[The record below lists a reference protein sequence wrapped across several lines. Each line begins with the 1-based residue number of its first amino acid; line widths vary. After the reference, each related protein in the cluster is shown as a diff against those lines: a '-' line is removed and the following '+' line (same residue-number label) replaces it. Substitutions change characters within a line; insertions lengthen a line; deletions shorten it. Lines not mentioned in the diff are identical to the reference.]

1 MDATVFHNNVES
13 LYQRILSFKQ
23 NVESFIDTLNLDDSM
38 PTNSFDE
45 TLNDS
50 VSANSIVDNI
60 NTDTLTQNVS
70 QSQNNAVD
78 IANTIDVDNLLNGVQ
93 EPQTVQPVTT
103 QSVQHTATQQSSAD
117 ELVNNIDIDA
127 LLNNTDLTPSYD

>member
-13 LYQRILSFKQ
+13 LYQRVLSLKQ

-93 EPQTVQPVTT
+93 EPQTVTT
-103 QSVQHTATQQSSAD
+103 QPVQHTATQQSSAD
-117 ELVNNIDIDA
+117 DLVDNIDIDA
-127 LLNNTDLTPSYD
+127 LLNNTDLTPSYN

>member
-13 LYQRILSFKQ
+13 LYQRVLSFKQ

-45 TLNDS
+45 PINDS

-70 QSQNNAVD
+70 QSQNNAAN
-78 IANTIDVDNLLNGVQ
+78 IASTIDVDNLLNGVQ
-93 EPQTVQPVTT
+93 EPQSVQPVDT
-103 QSVQHTATQQSSAD
+103 QSVQPVDTQQSSAD

-127 LLNNTDLTPSYD
+127 LLNNTDLTF

>member
-13 LYQRILSFKQ
+13 LYQRVLSFKQ

-70 QSQNNAVD
+70 QSQNNAAN
-78 IANTIDVDNLLNGVQ
+78 IASTIDVDNLLNGVQ
-93 EPQTVQPVTT
+93 EPQTVQPIDT
-103 QSVQHTATQQSSAD
+103 QSVQHTDTQQSSAD

-127 LLNNTDLTPSYD
+127 LLNNTDLTF